1 MTKPGIHPLA
11 FRLSPP
17 DFRTGC
23 AAIALALACA
33 GAAAQSYPAR
43 PIRLLVPNPPGGAT
57 DNLARAVAPKLGEQ
71 LGQTIVVDNR
81 PGAAGNLAAEAAV
94 KATPDGHTLF
104 LAADGQIV
112 ISPHIYRKLPFD
124 TLKDLTPV
132 ASLVSTQMLLAVHPS
147 LPVKSVS
154 DFVEYAKRA
163 NPPLVYGS
171 IGNGSQHHLAME
183 MLKRRA
189 GINLLHVPYKGGG
202 PALVGLFG
210 GEVSVM
216 FGGSSAGP
224 HVRSGKLRALALA
237 GRRNPA
243 YPGLPAMSETYPG
256 LEVNPWLGLFAP
268 AGLPAA
274 VLNRLRAEAARML
287 ADPDTQAV
295 IRKINLD
302 PYPTTP
308 KEFAALIRADYAKFG
323 EVIRSVGVKI
333 D

>member
-1 MTKPGIHPLA
+1 MTLA
-11 FRLSPP
+11 LREGAAHQVCLLTSAFLL
-17 DFRTGC
+17 GC
-23 AAIALALACA
+23 ALAASA
-33 GAAAQSYPAR
+33 AAAQQYPAR

-57 DNLARAVAPKLGEQ
+57 DNLARVIAPKLTEL
-71 LGQTIVVDNR
+71 LGQTLVVDNR
-81 PGAAGNLAAEAAV
+81 PGAAGNLAAEVAA

-112 ISPHIYRKLPFD
+112 VSPHLYRKLPFD

-147 LPVKSVS
+147 LPVKSVQE
-154 DFVEYAKRA
+154 FVEHARRA
-163 NPPLVYGS
+163 SPPLAYAS

-183 MLKRRA
+183 MLKTRA
-189 GINLLHVPYKGGG
+189 GISLLHVPFKGGG
-202 PALVGLFG
+202 PALVALFG

-237 GRRNPA
+237 GKRNPA
-243 YPGLPAMSETYPG
+243 YPGLPALSESYPG

-268 AGLPAA
+268 AGLPAP
-274 VLNRLRAEAARML
+274 VLERLRAETGRML
-287 ADPDTQAV
+287 SDAGTLGR
-295 IRKINLD
+295 ISKIALD
-302 PYPTTP
+302 PYATTP
-308 KEFAALIRADYAKFG
+308 KEFAALIRADYAKYG
-323 EVIRSVGVKI
+323 EIIRAVGVRI